1 MMTSYNCSFCQSQ
14 ISELQRQ
21 GSPDLS
27 SAGQGSYR
35 GPVLEALKGHMQ
47 AVEQILRQELSS
59 MKQEDTEKD
68 ILEKLMSHIKK
79 AEEILFTED
88 VDMVLTEMLLI
99 Q

>member
-1 MMTSYNCSFCQSQ
+1 
-14 ISELQRQ
+14 
-21 GSPDLS
+21 
-27 SAGQGSYR
+27 
-35 GPVLEALKGHMQ
+35 MQ
-47 AVEQILRQELSS
+47 AVEQILLQELSS